1 MTKVEKQPVDRF
13 LNPLESSTILEPSDF
28 DSDSTEEDIIVTDEE
43 QNKALEVL
51 SEVIANMKY
60 ARYLPDKKRRETWPE
75 IVDRVKQMHL
85 RKFKNNPQI
94 CHDIHWAF
102 QFVLARKVLPAMR
115 TLQFGGLAMELN
127 NMRGFNCTYTPIEE
141 PEAFSELM
149 NVLLSGAGVGYDVQK
164 VHIQQIPAVHKS
176 TETEVHVVADSIE
189 GWSDAIKALMF
200 AYLKGTP
207 MPAFDY
213 TQIRPEGAP
222 LITSGGQAPG
232 PGPLIEAI
240 RNVSAILDSIPEGE
254 HMSSLQIHDIICH
267 LANCVVVAGTRR
279 SSLICLFDID
289 DEEMLNCKSGNW
301 RAENPQRARA
311 NNSVILDR
319 NTVTEE
325 QFTKFW
331 ELVKNSPHGEPGI
344 FLTNNPTEWGTNPC
358 GEIALR
364 KRQACNLVEINGS
377 TIINQEDFNERTRV
391 ASFIATLQASYTDFK
406 YLGEKWTVNTEK
418 DALLGIGITG
428 IMSGNVEQY
437 SLREAA
443 EYAVK
448 ENIRVAD
455 MIGINRAARL
465 CTVKPSGTTSLFLNC
480 SCGIHDEMIANIRRV
495 LINKT
500 EPMYKFFKTYCPEL
514 IEEKLPEKNRD
525 TSSLAYLVFPI
536 KIASKINKEGEGV
549 KTFLDRVLRFNE
561 EWIQTG
567 HLDGDNRHNVSAT
580 ASVKPHEW
588 DYVKNWLWEN
598 RNKISGLT
606 VFPHY
611 DQTAFE
617 QAPYELVDEQKVA
630 KLFKHIQKIDLRL
643 LSEDKDNTKFMQ
655 SAACSS
661 DRCERADFE

>member
-1 MTKVEKQPVDRF
+1 MTEVEQQPSELLPKTLD
-13 LNPLESSTILEPSDF
+13 SSAILEQSDF
-28 DSDSTEEDIIVTDEE
+28 DSDTTEEDIVVTDAE
-43 QNKALEVL
+43 QEKALEVL

-60 ARYLPDKKRRETWPE
+60 ARYLPAKKRRETWPE

-85 RKFKNNPQI
+85 RKFKDNPAI

-127 NMRGFNCTYTPIEE
+127 NMRGFNCTYTSIQSAL
-141 PEAFSELM
+141 AFSELM
-149 NVLLSGAGVGYDVQK
+149 YVLLSGAGVGYDVQK
-164 VHIQQIPAVHKS
+164 IHIRNIPAVHKPK
-176 TETEVHVVADSIE
+176 ETEVHVVADSIE
-189 GWSDAIKALMF
+189 GWADAIKALMF
-200 AYLKGTP
+200 AYLEGKP

-232 PGPLIEAI
+232 PGPLIEAV
-240 RNVSAILDSIPEGE
+240 RNVSAIMDAIPEGQQ
-254 HMSSLQIHDIICH
+254 MSSLQIHDVICH

-289 DEEMLNCKSGNW
+289 DDEMLHCKDGNW
-301 RAENPQRARA
+301 RKTNPQRERA

-319 NTVTEE
+319 ETLTWE
-325 QFTKFW
+325 QLDTFW
-331 ELVKNSPHGEPGI
+331 KIVKVNPYGEPGI
-344 FLTNNPTEWGTNPC
+344 FLTNNSKKWGTNPC
-358 GEIALR
+358 GEVALR
-364 KRQACNLVEINGS
+364 DGQGCNLVEINGS
-377 TIINQEDFNERTRV
+377 TIVNQQDFNERARV

-406 YLGEKWTVNTEK
+406 YLSRKWVKNTEK

-437 SLREAA
+437 SLTEAA
-443 EYAVK
+443 QCAVQ

-455 MIGINRAARL
+455 LIGINRAARL
-465 CTVKPSGTTSLFLNC
+465 CTIKPSGTTSLFLNC
-480 SCGIHDEMIANIRRV
+480 SCGIHDEMIANMRRV
-495 LINKT
+495 LINKS
-500 EPMYKFFKTYCPEL
+500 EPMYKFFKTHCPEL
-514 IEEKLPEKNRD
+514 IEKKKPEAKRD
-525 TSSLAYLVFPI
+525 TSSLAFLVFPI
-536 KIASKINKEGEGV
+536 KIASKIDKEGEGV
-549 KTFLDRVLRFNE
+549 KVFLDRVLRFNE

-567 HLDGDNRHNVSAT
+567 HIHGDNRHNVSAT

-588 DYVKNWLWEN
+588 DYVQNWLWEN
-598 RNKISGLT
+598 RYKISGIT

-611 DQTAFE
+611 GKTAFD
-617 QAPYELVDEQKVA
+617 QAPYELVDEQRAA